1 MKRHVANEKESHKN
15 NNHNKTMIK
24 KILLM
29 VLMLA
34 PITVFAQKFAHYDSQ
49 EIAKVY
55 PAYLTAQTELEAL
68 GKQYENDLQEMQKE
82 LQTKFEKY
90 QNEVNESTPANM
102 RQRREQEL
110 NDLQQRI
117 QQAYQDN
124 QKNFQEEQAKK
135 MQPIIQKLQDA
146 VNAVLKEGGYVYA
159 IDKST
164 AASVVINESISTD
177 ITAQIKTKLGI
188 Q

>member
-1 MKRHVANEKESHKN
+1 
-15 NNHNKTMIK
+15 MIK

-68 GKQYENDLQEMQKE
+68 GKQYENDLQ
-82 LQTKFEKY
+82 
-90 QNEVNESTPANM
+90 
-102 RQRREQEL
+102 
-110 NDLQQRI
+110 QRI

-124 QKNFQEEQAKK
+124 QKSFQEEQAKK

-164 AASVVINESISTD
+164 ANSVVINESISTD

>member
-1 MKRHVANEKESHKN
+1 MF
-15 NNHNKTMIK
+15 K
-24 KILLM
+24 KILIL

-34 PITVFAQKFAHYDSQ
+34 PISAFAQKFAHYNTE

-68 GKQYENDLQEMQKE
+68 GKQYEEDLQEMQKE

-90 QNEVNESTPANM
+90 QAEVNESTPANM

-124 QKNFQEEQAKK
+124 QQAYQAEAAKK
-135 MQPIIQKLQDA
+135 MQPIMQKLQEA
-146 VNAVLKEGGYVYA
+146 VNAVLKEGGYVYGL
-159 IDKST
+159 DKAT
-164 AASVVINESISTD
+164 INGIAINESLSTD
-177 ITAQIKTKLGI
+177 VTAEIKKKLGI
-188 Q
+188 

>member
-1 MKRHVANEKESHKN
+1 
-15 NNHNKTMIK
+15 
-24 KILLM
+24 
-29 VLMLA
+29 
-34 PITVFAQKFAHYDSQ
+34 
-49 EIAKVY
+49 
-55 PAYLTAQTELEAL
+55 
-68 GKQYENDLQEMQKE
+68 MQKE

-124 QKNFQEEQAKK
+124 QKSFQEEQAKK

>member
-1 MKRHVANEKESHKN
+1 MV
-15 NNHNKTMIK
+15 K

-34 PITVFAQKFAHYDSQ
+34 PIAAYAQKFAHYDSQ

-68 GKQYENDLQEMQKE
+68 GKQYEDDIMEMQKE
-82 LQTKFEKY
+82 LQTKYEKY
-90 QNEVNESTPANM
+90 QAEVNESTPANM
-102 RQRREQEL
+102 RQRREAEL

-124 QKNFQEEQAKK
+124 QKSYQEESAKK
-135 MQPIIQKLQDA
+135 MQPIIQKLRDA
-146 VNAVLKEGGYVYA
+146 VESVLKEGSYVYA

-164 AASVVINESISTD
+164 TSVVINETISED
-177 ITAQIKTKLGI
+177 ITAAVKAKLGI

>member
-1 MKRHVANEKESHKN
+1 MF
-15 NNHNKTMIK
+15 K
-24 KILLM
+24 KILIL

-34 PITVFAQKFAHYDSQ
+34 PISAFAQKFAHYNSE

-55 PAYLTAQTELEAL
+55 PAFLNAQKELDEL

-90 QNEVNESTPANM
+90 QAEVNESTPANM

-110 NDLQQRI
+110 QDLQQRI

-124 QKNFQEEQAKK
+124 QQSYQQAAATK
-135 MQPIIQKLQDA
+135 MQPIQEKLREA
-146 VNAVLKEGGYVYA
+146 VEAVLKEGSYVYGL
-159 IDKST
+159 DKAT
-164 AASVVINESISTD
+164 LTGITINETLSTD

-188 Q
+188 

>member
-1 MKRHVANEKESHKN
+1 MF
-15 NNHNKTMIK
+15 K
-24 KILLM
+24 KILLL

-34 PITVFAQKFAHYDSQ
+34 PVCAFAQKFAHYNTE

-68 GKQYENDLQEMQKE
+68 GKQYESDLQDMQKE

-90 QNEVNESTPANM
+90 QAEVNESTPANM

-110 NDLQQRI
+110 SDLQQRI

-124 QKNFQEEQAKK
+124 QQAYQQEAAKK
-135 MQPIIQKLQDA
+135 MQPIMQKLQEA
-146 VNAVLKEGGYVYA
+146 VDAVLKEGGYVYGL
-159 IDKST
+159 DKATMSGI
-164 AASVVINESISTD
+164 AINETLSTD
-177 ITAQIKTKLGI
+177 ITAEIKKKLGI
-188 Q
+188 

>member
-1 MKRHVANEKESHKN
+1 
-15 NNHNKTMIK
+15 MIK
-24 KILLM
+24 KILMM
-29 VLMLA
+29 VLVLA
-34 PITVFAQKFAHYDSQ
+34 PITAFAQKFAHYDSQ
-49 EIAKVY
+49 EIAKVF

-68 GKQYENDLQEMQKE
+68 GKQYESDIQEMQKE
-82 LQTKFEKY
+82 LQTKYEKF

-110 NDLQQRI
+110 SDLQQRI

-124 QKNFQEEQAKK
+124 QKSFQEESAKK

-146 VNAVLKEGGYVYA
+146 VGSVLKEGGYVYA

-164 AASVVINESISTD
+164 SSVVINEAISVD
-177 ITAQIKTKLGI
+177 ITAQIKGKLGI